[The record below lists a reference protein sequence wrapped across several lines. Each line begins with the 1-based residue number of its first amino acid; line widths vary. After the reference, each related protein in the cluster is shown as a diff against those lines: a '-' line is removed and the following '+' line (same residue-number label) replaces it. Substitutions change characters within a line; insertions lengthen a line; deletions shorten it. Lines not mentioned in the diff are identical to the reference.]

1 MNRKET
7 VLKNITTVKKIRTII
22 TAALTGAFCAAM
34 TTMAYAAE
42 EAGDAIAVADASVL
56 RAKAIGAAIAIGLA
70 ALGGALAM
78 GIVAA
83 KSAEGVARQPEAQ
96 GKIQGVM
103 MLSLVFIETAIIYA
117 LVVAILIIFV
127 L

>member
-1 MNRKET
+1 M
-7 VLKNITTVKKIRTII
+7 IVKKMKKMVTYLL
-22 TAALTGAFCAAM
+22 TALSTVALSTAVLAAE
-34 TTMAYAAE
+34 AAE
-42 EAGDAIAVADASVL
+42 EVGAAAADAKVL
-56 RAKAIGAAIAIGLA
+56 SSKAIGSAIAIGLA
-70 ALGGALAM
+70 ALGGALGM
-78 GIVAA
+78 GIVAS

-117 LVVAILIIFV
+117 LVIAILIIFV